1 MGKVLSKIMKKLSA
15 DGPKRIL
22 MLGLD
27 NAGKTTILYR
37 MKRTEDFHTV
47 PTIGFNVET
56 ISPCR
61 GISLTVWDVGG
72 QDHLRTL
79 WHHYFDNVD
88 GLVFVID
95 STDSRRLHL
104 ARAELEGI
112 YQHEAMKDVPLIV
125 LANKQDNDDALPAEH
140 IARKL
145 NLIEWPEDSYY
156 IIPCCGLS
164 GKGIT
169 DAFTTLAQMI
179 RARQK
184 SHRLGLV

>member
-1 MGKVLSKIMKKLSA
+1 MGKVLSKLMKKISA

-56 ISPCR
+56 ISPCQ

-95 STDSRRLHL
+95 STDGHRLHV

-112 YQHEAMKDVPLIV
+112 YQHDSMKSVPLIV
-125 LANKQDNDDALPAEH
+125 LANKQDTEDALPPAYIAE
-140 IARKL
+140 KL
-145 NLIEWPEDSYY
+145 NLLAWPNGSYY
-156 IIPCCGLS
+156 IIPCCALTGDGL
-164 GKGIT
+164 T
-169 DAFTTLAQMI
+169 DAFSTLAQMI
-179 RARQK
+179 RLQK
-184 SHRLGLV
+184 KGR